1 MKKLRVVVLTHE
13 DLVPPEDLVGYST
26 QEIAEWKTELDVIEA
41 LRQLGH
47 AVRPLGVSHD
57 LHPIREVVDE
67 WRADVVFNLLM
78 EFQDVGAYQAYV
90 QSYLELLN
98 VHYTGCNPLGI
109 LLTRDKALSKKI
121 LRFHRIETPAFAVF
135 PRGRRFQA
143 PRLRYPV
150 IVKSQ
155 EEEASLGISQ
165 ASVVADVDALSER
178 VAFMHRHVETDVIA
192 EEYVEGRELT
202 VGILGN
208 ERLTTFTP
216 WELMFRKLPEGTLP
230 IATRR
235 VKWDPGY
242 QKRLGITTGP
252 ARLSPALA
260 REIQR
265 LGRRVYHVLGLSGYA
280 RLDLRLAPDDGLHVI
295 EVNATPDVAEDEDF
309 ALAAKQAG
317 LPYPKLLQRI
327 LNLGLSY
334 RQHGGV

>member
-1 MKKLRVVVLTHE
+1 
-13 DLVPPEDLVGYST
+13 
-26 QEIAEWKTELDVIEA
+26 
-41 LRQLGH
+41 
-47 AVRPLGVSHD
+47 VRPLGVSSD
-57 LHPIREVVDE
+57 LNPIREVVDE
-67 WRADVVFNLLM
+67 WRADIVFNLLM

-121 LRFHRIETPAFAVF
+121 LRFHRIPTPAFAVF
-135 PRGRRFQA
+135 PLGRRFQA
-143 PRLRYPV
+143 PRRLRYPV

-155 EEEASLGISQ
+155 EEEASLGIAQ
-165 ASVVADVDALSER
+165 ASVVGDADALRER

-192 EEYVEGRELT
+192 EEYIEGRELT
-202 VGILGN
+202 VGVLGN

-216 WELMFRKLPEGTLP
+216 WELVFRNLPEGTLP

-235 VKWDPGY
+235 VKWDPAY
-242 QKRLGITTGP
+242 QKRLRITTGP
-252 ARLSPALA
+252 ARRLSPALSRQIA
-260 REIQR
+260 R
-265 LGRRVYHVLGLSGYA
+265 LGRRVYHMLGLSGYA
-280 RLDLRLAPDDGLHVI
+280 RLDLRLTPADELYVI